1 MPKGKTDS
9 RKRIVV
15 FMGMIAS
22 GKSYLAGAWAGRHRC
37 PYFNTDVIRK
47 TIAGIDATESR
58 PEEAGQ
64 GIYSAEYTRRTYDAM
79 LVSAEERLRDPA
91 VSCVVLDGS
100 YQSEAE
106 RDRVRRTF
114 EKTARVVFVMCSCK
128 ETVTKA
134 RLAERAADPAA
145 VSDGRWEIY
154 LAQKDAYEF
163 PEELP
168 VEQFRRLD
176 TDGPLDVLLGQLD
189 ALLQQDAAG
198 CGGDKTERKG
208 LRT

>member
-1 MPKGKTDS
+1 MSEST
-9 RKRIVV
+9 KRIVV
-15 FMGMIAS
+15 FLGLTGS
-22 GKSYLAGAWAGRHRC
+22 GKSFLARAWAGKHNF

-47 TIAGIDATESR
+47 QLAGIDPTECR

-64 GIYSAEYTRRTYDAM
+64 GIYSAEFTRRTYDAM
-79 LVSAEERLRDPA
+79 LVSAWEALQDPA

-100 YQSEAE
+100 YQAEAE

-114 EKTARVVFVMCSCK
+114 EECTRILFILCSCD
-128 ETVTKA
+128 EAVARA
-134 RLAERAADPAA
+134 RLAERLTDPAA

-154 LAQKDAYEF
+154 LHQRQTFQY

-176 TDGPLDVLLGQLD
+176 TDAALDTLMARLDRLL
-189 ALLQQDAAG
+189 
-198 CGGDKTERKG
+198 EM
-208 LRT
+208 